1 MCGIVG
7 VVSEQKF
14 TTKNLLSMLK
24 KLEYRGYDSAGIS
37 VEINGKL
44 YIEKEVGEISKL
56 ESKIKDVEFNVGI
69 SHTRWSTTGR
79 VTQANAHPHT
89 DCSGNLSI
97 VHNGIFEN
105 YEQIKEKLIK
115 EGHTFKSDTDT
126 EVIAHYFEKSQDIMS
141 GISKFF
147 AEAQGEFA
155 ILLMKKGENK
165 IYAFKR
171 GSPLCMGIAENATIL
186 SSDAYSFA
194 KQTSKVIFFNENEI
208 AVAGPDSYQ
217 FYDKNL
223 NKIKKE
229 IKILEWHEEESIKE
243 YDHYFLKEIMDQ
255 PAASRRLIKSLE
267 NEQKEKVDILKQL
280 IKSSK
285 RIVFVACG
293 SSYFAS
299 LLGVYFLNKAGVEAH
314 AVIASEFRNFYLRD
328 DKTLLIAVTQSG
340 ETMDLIKAL
349 SGTKAG
355 GVKIAS
361 IVNRPYSTIERMGNV
376 SIQIHAGNE
385 ISVAATKSYVNQ
397 VIFMM
402 HLAKEFGLDI
412 DINSIPLAIEEAL
425 KKEIEIELIAKKIA
439 NKNDVYIIGRG
450 LSYPV
455 SREIALKLKEIANV
469 HAEGM
474 MGGEL
479 KHGTLAL
486 IEEGTPVITLFDGN
500 HDILTNAKE
509 VETRGGEIIEI
520 SPEKHFPTC
529 INVNGSKDAYPI
541 SAVVV
546 GQLLTYHIAKLRG
559 LPIDKPRNIAKTVTV
574 L

>member
-7 VVSEQKF
+7 TASKENVPIQ
-14 TTKNLLSMLK
+14 NLMSMLK
-24 KLEYRGYDSAGIS
+24 RLEYRGYDSFGFATSEGFLHKQTGDIQ
-37 VEINGKL
+37 
-44 YIEKEVGEISKL
+44 GEFKGETKTAIM
-56 ESKIKDVEFNVGI
+56 
-69 SHTRWSTTGR
+69 HTRWATCGR
-79 VTQANAHPHT
+79 VTKENAHPHI

-105 YEQIKEKLIK
+105 YESIKEKLIK
-115 EGHTFKSDTDT
+115 EGHNFVSETDT
-126 EVIAHYFEKSQDIMS
+126 EVIAHYFEKSQNMLEDIK
-141 GISKFF
+141 KFF
-147 AEAQGEFA
+147 KEAEGEFA

-171 GSPLCMGIAENATIL
+171 GSPLCMGVADSGMIL

-194 KQTSKVIFFNENEI
+194 KETNNVIFFNENEI
-208 AVAGPDSYQ
+208 AIIESDKYQ
-217 FYDKNL
+217 FFDKNL
-223 NKIKKE
+223 NTVKKE
-229 IKILEWHEEESIKE
+229 IKSLEWHEEDNNKN
-243 YDHYFLKEIMDQ
+243 YDCYFLKEIMDQ
-255 PAASRRLIKSLE
+255 PAAAGRLIKSLD
-267 NEQKEKVDILKQL
+267 NEQKEKVESLKQM

-285 RIVFVACG
+285 RIVFVSCG

-299 LLGVYFLNKAGVEAH
+299 LLGVYFLNRVGVEAH

-328 DKTLLIAVTQSG
+328 DKTLLIAVSQSG

-349 SGTKAG
+349 SGVKAL

-361 IVNRPYSTIERMGNV
+361 IINRPYSTIERMGNL
-376 SIQIHAGNE
+376 SIQLHAGNE
-385 ISVAATKSYVNQ
+385 ISVGATKSYVNQ

-412 DINSIPLAIEEAL
+412 DINSIPKAIEDVL
-425 KKEIEIELIAKKIA
+425 RKDNEIEQIAKRIA

-455 SREIALKLKEIANV
+455 SREIALKLKEVANV

-474 MGGEL
+474 MAGEL

-486 IEEGTPVITLFDGN
+486 IGEGTPVITLFDGN
-500 HDILTNAKE
+500 HEIMTNAKE
-509 VETRGGEIIEI
+509 VETRGGDIIEI
-520 SPEKHFPTC
+520 SSEKHFPAG
-529 INVNGSKDAYPI
+529 IYVNSSKDAYPI
-541 SAVVV
+541 SAVVA
-546 GQLLTYHIAKLRG
+546 GQLLTYHIAKIRG
-559 LPIDKPRNIAKTVTV
+559 LPIDKPKNIAKTVTV

>member
-7 VVSEQKF
+7 IVNK
-14 TTKNLLSMLK
+14 TKTSIDEPISMLK
-24 KLEYRGYDSAGIS
+24 RLEYRGYDSFGFFTS
-37 VEINGKL
+37 EGL
-44 YIEKEVGEISKL
+44 FHKETGEIKGKFSGETKTAIL
-56 ESKIKDVEFNVGI
+56 
-69 SHTRWSTTGR
+69 HTRWATTGK

-105 YEQIKEKLIK
+105 YEKIKEKLLK
-115 EGHTFKSDTDT
+115 EGHIFKSETDT
-126 EVIAHYFEKSQDIMS
+126 EVIAHYFEKSENILEDIS
-141 GISKFF
+141 RFF
-147 AEAQGEFA
+147 NEAEGEFA

-171 GSPLCMGIAENATIL
+171 GSPLCMGITENGIIL

-194 KQTSKVIFFNENEI
+194 KETNKVIFFNENEI
-208 AVAGPDSYQ
+208 AVIEADNYQ
-217 FYDKNL
+217 FFDKNL
-223 NKIKKE
+223 NEIKKE
-229 IKILEWHEEESIKE
+229 IKTLEWHEEDDMKD
-243 YDHYFLKEIMDQ
+243 YDYYFLKEIMEQ
-255 PAASRRLIKSLE
+255 PIAAGRLIKSLQ
-267 NEQKEKVDILKQL
+267 NEQKEKVESLKQL
-280 IKSSK
+280 IKNSK

-293 SSYFAS
+293 SSYFAC
-299 LLGVYFLNKAGVEAH
+299 LLGVYFLNKAGIEAH

-328 DKTLLIAVTQSG
+328 DKTLLIAVSQSG

-361 IVNRPYSTIERMGNV
+361 IINKPYSTIERMGNV
-376 SIQIHAGNE
+376 CIQIHAGNE
-385 ISVAATKSYVNQ
+385 ISVGATKSYVNQ
-397 VIFMM
+397 VVFMM

-412 DINSIPLAIEEAL
+412 DINSIPKAIDEAL
-425 KKEIEIELIAKKIA
+425 KKEKEIEQIAKKIA
-439 NKNDVYIIGRG
+439 GKNDIYIIGRG

-455 SREIALKLKEIANV
+455 SREIALKLKEIANI

-486 IEEGTPVITLFDGN
+486 ISEGTPVITLFDGN

-520 SPEKHFPTC
+520 SSEKHFPTG
-529 INVNGSKDAYPI
+529 IYVNSSKDAYPI

-546 GQLLTYHIAKLRG
+546 GQLLTYHIAKIRG
-559 LPIDKPRNIAKTVTV
+559 LPIDKPKNIAKTVTV

>member
-355 GVKIAS
+355 GVKIA
-361 IVNRPYSTIERMGNV
+361 
-376 SIQIHAGNE
+376 
-385 ISVAATKSYVNQ
+385 
-397 VIFMM
+397 
-402 HLAKEFGLDI
+402 
-412 DINSIPLAIEEAL
+412 
-425 KKEIEIELIAKKIA
+425 
-439 NKNDVYIIGRG
+439 
-450 LSYPV
+450 
-455 SREIALKLKEIANV
+455 
-469 HAEGM
+469 
-474 MGGEL
+474 
-479 KHGTLAL
+479 
-486 IEEGTPVITLFDGN
+486 
-500 HDILTNAKE
+500 
-509 VETRGGEIIEI
+509 
-520 SPEKHFPTC
+520 
-529 INVNGSKDAYPI
+529 
-541 SAVVV
+541 
-546 GQLLTYHIAKLRG
+546 
-559 LPIDKPRNIAKTVTV
+559 
-574 L
+574 